1 MDFINVPIA
10 WLLKL
15 CGTITANKYVF
26 TLLCFAVVMKLL
38 LAFLGVKQHKN
49 SIKQARLRPKEAAIM
64 KKYKGRNDKASQMKR
79 QQEIQELQQSGG
91 YSQFAGCLPMIV
103 QLVLVIFIYN
113 IIRSPL
119 TYLTPLN
126 ADAIDIIKD
135 MANSGVASDVIDAIR
150 LEGAS
155 IAEKV
160 LDEKLIGDEIAAVD
174 YMYWNFSD
182 VSAVLA
188 EKGLSLNGLT
198 RESLP
203 NFYLFGQNL
212 SKNPTLGF
220 NWLVLIPILTF
231 ALTFASSKLNRKLM
245 YQSPQMQSQGADAKM
260 SFMIMDF
267 ALPLLSTYITFSVPG
282 VIGIYWIYQN
292 LLGVLQQF
300 IFVKLMPYPTFTEE
314 DYKEAE
320 REILGKKKKKVVKV
334 VKDPDRPR
342 VRSLHHI
349 DDDEYNAKVVDDGTD
364 HTVYTETDADGM
376 LMPVTKNDKNTKSKA
391 IKGDPADKPI
401 IKD

>member
-119 TYLTPLN
+119 TYLTTLSEET
-126 ADAIDIIKD
+126 IKTL
-135 MANSGVASDVIDAIR
+135 MGEGFANTN
-150 LEGAS
+150 
-155 IAEKV
+155 
-160 LDEKLIGDEIAAVD
+160 DEINAIN
-174 YMYWNFSD
+174 YLYWNFSE
-182 VSAVLA
+182 VAAKIPEVAS
-188 EKGLSLNGLT
+188 ELT
-198 RESLP
+198 RETLP
-203 NFYLFGQNL
+203 NFFLFGVDL
-212 SKNPTLGF
+212 AKNPTLGL
-220 NWLVLIPILTF
+220 NWLVFIPILTF
-231 ALTFASSKLNRKLM
+231 TFTFLSSKLNRKLM

>member
-1 MDFINVPIA
+1 MNIINEPIA

-15 CGTITANKYVF
+15 CGMITANKYVF
-26 TLLCFAVVMKLL
+26 TLLCFAVIMKLL

-64 KKYKGRNDKASQMKR
+64 KKYKGRNDRASQMKR
-79 QQEIQELQQSGG
+79 QQEIQELHQSGG
-91 YSQFAGCLPMIV
+91 YNQFAGCLPMIV

-119 TYLTPLN
+119 TYLTTLSEDSVK
-126 ADAIDIIKD
+126 AVME
-135 MANSGVASDVIDAIR
+135 MAGT
-150 LEGAS
+150 
-155 IAEKV
+155 K
-160 LDEKLIGDEIAAVD
+160 DEITAINF
-174 YMYWNFSD
+174 MYWNFSEVAAK
-182 VSAVLA
+182 VSEVAT
-188 EKGLSLNGLT
+188 ELT
-198 RESLP
+198 RDALP

-212 SKNPTLGF
+212 ADMPVLGF
-220 NWLVLIPILTF
+220 NWLVFIPILTF
-231 ALTFASSKLNRKLM
+231 SLTFASSKLNRKLM
-245 YQSPQMQSQGADAKM
+245 YQSPQMQSQSADAKM

-267 ALPLLSTYITFSVPG
+267 AMPLLSTFITFSVPG

-300 IFVKLMPYPTFTEE
+300 ILVKLMPYPTFSEE

-320 REILGKKKKKVVKV
+320 REIMGKKKKKIKKIE
-334 VKDPDRPR
+334 KDPNRPR

-349 DDDEYNAKVVDDGTD
+349 DDDEYNAKVVDDGRD
-364 HTVYTETDADGM
+364 HSVSAATDANGM
-376 LMPVTKNDKNTKSKA
+376 LAPVPMKEKNTKDKVVKA
-391 IKGDPADKPI
+391 DPSDKPV

>member
-1 MDFINVPIA
+1 MPIA

-103 QLVLVIFIYN
+103 QLVLVLFIYN

-119 TYLTPLN
+119 TYLTTLS
-126 ADAIDIIKD
+126 AESIKTLMGD
-135 MANSGVASDVIDAIR
+135 GLANTN
-150 LEGAS
+150 
-155 IAEKV
+155 
-160 LDEKLIGDEIAAVD
+160 DEINAIN
-174 YMYWNFSD
+174 YLYWNFSE
-182 VSAVLA
+182 VAAKIPEVA
-188 EKGLSLNGLT
+188 TELT

-203 NFYLFGQNL
+203 NFFLFGVDLAQQ
-212 SKNPTLGF
+212 PVLGF

-260 SFMIMDF
+260 SFMIMDV

-334 VKDPDRPR
+334 VKDPNRPR

-349 DDDEYNAKVVDDGTD
+349 DDDEYNAKVVDNGDY
-364 HTVYTETDADGM
+364 TVNTATDADGM
-376 LMPVTKNDKNTKSKA
+376 LMPVVNSDKNSKSKA
-391 IKGDPADKPI
+391 LKGDPADKPV

>member
-119 TYLTPLN
+119 TYLTTLSEET
-126 ADAIDIIKD
+126 IKTL
-135 MANSGVASDVIDAIR
+135 MSEGFANTN
-150 LEGAS
+150 
-155 IAEKV
+155 
-160 LDEKLIGDEIAAVD
+160 DEINAIN
-174 YMYWNFSD
+174 YLYWNFSEVAAQISE
-182 VSAVLA
+182 VS
-188 EKGLSLNGLT
+188 EKLT
-198 RESLP
+198 REQLP
-203 NFYLFGQNL
+203 NFFLFGVDL
-212 SKNPTLGF
+212 AKNPTLGL
-220 NWLVLIPILTF
+220 NWLVFIPILTF
-231 ALTFASSKLNRKLM
+231 TFTFLSSKLNRKLM

-260 SFMIMDF
+260 SFMLMDF

>member
-91 YSQFAGCLPMIV
+91 YNQFAGCLPMIV
-103 QLVLVIFIYN
+103 QLVLVLFIYN

-119 TYLTPLN
+119 TYLTTLSEET
-126 ADAIDIIKD
+126 IKTL
-135 MANSGVASDVIDAIR
+135 MGEGFANT
-150 LEGAS
+150 
-155 IAEKV
+155 K
-160 LDEKLIGDEIAAVD
+160 DEINAIN
-174 YMYWNFSD
+174 YLYWNFSE
-182 VSAVLA
+182 VAAKIPEVAS
-188 EKGLSLNGLT
+188 ELT
-198 RESLP
+198 RETLP
-203 NFYLFGQNL
+203 NFFLFGIDL
-212 SKNPTLGF
+212 AKNPMLGL
-220 NWLVLIPILTF
+220 NWLVFIPILTF
-231 ALTFASSKLNRKLM
+231 TFTFLSSKLNRKLM